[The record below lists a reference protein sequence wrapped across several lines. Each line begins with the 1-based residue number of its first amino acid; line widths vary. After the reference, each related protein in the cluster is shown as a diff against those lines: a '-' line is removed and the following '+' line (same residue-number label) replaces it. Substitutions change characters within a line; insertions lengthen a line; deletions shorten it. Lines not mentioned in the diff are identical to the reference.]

1 MASIRNGSNRKVSLK
16 HTQPVQCLFSCLHVQ
31 LLWFC
36 RSISLNKSDMQDNID
51 TLAYSHFEGEKWV
64 GFFVLGLDA
73 LQILITQ
80 VLK

>member
-1 MASIRNGSNRKVSLK
+1 
-16 HTQPVQCLFSCLHVQ
+16 
-31 LLWFC
+31 
-36 RSISLNKSDMQDNID
+36 MQDNIY

-73 LQILITQ
+73 LQILITH